1 MDWFVFIS
9 DSIVML
15 SDMES
20 IFSSSALPKRS
31 QILWLAWLRALQPLR
46 PACSRTT
53 TFLWL
58 VLVLAALC
66 LRPDLAGVTSL
77 VRSLGLSDASYY
89 CLLHFFH
96 SSALDLDRLTQL
108 WRQTLQQLFRRCLVR
123 VKGRP
128 VVLVDGLKRPKEGRK
143 MPAVKSLHQE
153 SRCNAKA
160 SFIMGHSL
168 QAVALLVQAA
178 GLCFAVPVA
187 ARIHEG
193 VVWTARDRRTL
204 LDKLSGLLLGLKWSC
219 PLTVVADAYYAAAKF
234 AGSLLANGHHL
245 VTRVRSN
252 AVAYFPPS
260 PRRCRKPHRG
270 RRRLYGHKT
279 PLQDWFRFRKQF
291 LKAPS
296 PVYGES
302 GITLRYLSQDLL
314 WRPLGQ
320 LVRFVSVSHPTRGN
334 LILLCTDLTLDALE
348 IIRHYGW
355 RFKIEVSFKQA
366 IHTVG
371 AYAYHFWM
379 QDMTPI
385 RRGSGKQYVQRKSEI
400 YRAHIRR
407 KLAAYE
413 RHIQLGLIAQ
423 GLLQYLAL
431 RFRRVAWFNFHSYI
445 RTACPQKPPSEWVVS
460 HALRHTWPDFL
471 RGSVQSTILKKF
483 LAIKISPERCPYSD
497 IFQLDAAA

>member
-1 MDWFVFIS
+1 
-9 DSIVML
+9 ML
-15 SDMES
+15 SDMS
-20 IFSSSALPKRS
+20 KTFFRPTLPQRS
-31 QILWLAWLRALQPLR
+31 HLLWRAWWRALSPLR

-58 VLVLAALC
+58 ALVLAALC

-77 VRSLGLSDASYY
+77 VRALGLSDASYY

-96 SSALDLDRLTQL
+96 SPALDLDRLTQL
-108 WRQTLQQLFRRCLVR
+108 WRQTLQHLFRRCLVR
-123 VKGRP
+123 VNGRL
-128 VVLVDGLKRPKEGRK
+128 VVLADGLKRPKEGRK

-178 GLCFAVPVA
+178 GLCLAVPVA

-193 VVWTARDRRTL
+193 LVWSARDRRTL
-204 LDKLSGLLLGLKWSC
+204 LDKLSALLLGLQWSC
-219 PLTVVADAYYAAAKF
+219 PLTIVADAYYAAAKF
-234 AGSLLANGHHL
+234 ARSLLAEGHHL

-252 AVAYFPPS
+252 AVAYFPP
-260 PRRCRKPHRG
+260 PQRRSGQRRG
-270 RRRLYGHKT
+270 RPRLYGHKT
-279 PLQDWFRFRKQF
+279 RLQDWFGYRKQF
-291 LKAPS
+291 TQALS

-302 GITLRYLSQDLL
+302 GVTLRYSSYDLV

-320 LVRFVSVSHPTRGN
+320 LVRFVWVSHPTRGN
-334 LILLCTDLTLDALE
+334 LVLLCTDLTLDPLE
-348 IIRHYGW
+348 IIRLYGW

-379 QDMTPI
+379 QDMTPL
-385 RRGSGKQYVQRKSEI
+385 RRGSGKQYLQRKPDL
-400 YRAHIRR
+400 YRAQVRR
-407 KLAAYE
+407 KLGAYE

-431 RFRRVAWFNFHSYI
+431 SFRRVVWFHFHSYI
-445 RTACPQKPPSEWVVS
+445 RTACPQKPPSEWVVGQ
-460 HALRHTWPDFL
+460 ALRHTWPDFL
-471 RGSVQSTILKKF
+471 RGSPQNTILKKF
-483 LAIKISPERCPYSD
+483 LASKISPARCGYSD
-497 IFQLDAAA
+497 ALRLDNGA

>member
-1 MDWFVFIS
+1 
-9 DSIVML
+9 ML
-15 SDMES
+15 SDMCNR
-20 IFSSSALPKRS
+20 ILPPARPQRS
-31 QILWLAWLRALQPLR
+31 HLLWLAWLRALQSLR
-46 PACSRTT
+46 PACARTT

-96 SSALDLDRLTQL
+96 SPALDLDQLTQR
-108 WRQTLQQLFRRCLVR
+108 WRRTLQHLFRRCLVR
-123 VKGRP
+123 VQGRP
-128 VVLVDGLKRPKEGRK
+128 VVLADGLKRPKEGRK
-143 MPAVKSLHQE
+143 MPGVKSLHQE

-168 QAVALLVQAA
+168 QVVALLVQAA
-178 GLCFAVPVA
+178 GVCLAVPVT

-193 VVWTARDRRTL
+193 VIWSARDRRTL
-204 LDKLSGLLLGLKWSC
+204 LDKLGSLLLGLQWED
-219 PLTVVADAYYAAAKF
+219 PLIIVADAYYAAAKF
-234 AGSLLANGHHL
+234 ARLLLRQGHHL
-245 VTRVRSN
+245 VTRVRCN

-260 PRRCRKPHRG
+260 PRRSRKPRRG
-270 RRRLYGHKT
+270 RRRLYGAKT
-279 PLQDWFRFRKQF
+279 QLWDWFRYRQQF
-291 LKAPS
+291 IKAPS

-302 GITLRYLSQDLL
+302 GITLRYLSHDLL

-320 LVRFVSVSHPTRGN
+320 LVRFVWVNHPTRGN
-334 LILLCTDLTLDALE
+334 LILLCTDLTLDPLE
-348 IIRHYGW
+348 IIRLYGW

-371 AYAYHFWM
+371 AYTYHFWM
-379 QDMTPI
+379 QDMTPLH
-385 RRGSGKQYVQRKSEI
+385 RGSGKQYVQRKSEL
-400 YRAHIRR
+400 YRNHVQR

-431 RFRRVAWFNFHSYI
+431 SFRRASWSNFHSYI

-460 HALRHTWPDFL
+460 QALRHTWSDFL
-471 RGSVQSTILKKF
+471 SGSSQSATLKKF
-483 LAIKISPERCPYSD
+483 LAVKTDPVRCGYRGA
-497 IFQLDAAA
+497 FGLEMAA